1 MSKRQLKRGRSM
13 GQQESSDDTE
23 VNKKRQKHTSR
34 IKDTQP
40 ESRASS
46 SASTS
51 AGSSIDDGEWF
62 QELRK
67 VREDPINILNIRGK
81 KPKKIGTDFI
91 SNLTE
96 DGYKILYHGTNK
108 ASAVNIMDNGI
119 IISHD
124 QLDKTIKKASKNL
137 DFSVGKGFYLTDK
150 FDGPTGA
157 ETCAFRRN
165 DTHQSVLI
173 FKIPNDEIDEM
184 RAMSFFEKGKEKVKE
199 KQLKE
204 HVKRCW
210 RRDPKI
216 KKDLK
221 NVTFVEGPWVQVEE
235 KSVRIIGGYQICLL
249 SEEMAKSFSRH
260 LHAVI
265 FFHNEECCARQPSK

>member
-62 QELRK
+62 QELR
-67 VREDPINILNIRGK
+67 
-81 KPKKIGTDFI
+81 
-91 SNLTE
+91 
-96 DGYKILYHGTNK
+96 
-108 ASAVNIMDNGI
+108 
-119 IISHD
+119 
-124 QLDKTIKKASKNL
+124 
-137 DFSVGKGFYLTDK
+137 
-150 FDGPTGA
+150 
-157 ETCAFRRN
+157 
-165 DTHQSVLI
+165 
-173 FKIPNDEIDEM
+173 KIPNDEIDEM